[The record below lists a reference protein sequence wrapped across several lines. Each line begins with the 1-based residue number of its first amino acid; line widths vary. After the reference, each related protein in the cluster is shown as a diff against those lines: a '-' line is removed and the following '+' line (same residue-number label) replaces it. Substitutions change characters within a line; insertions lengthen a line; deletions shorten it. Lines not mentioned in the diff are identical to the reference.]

1 MRFFWKIL
9 APILGL
15 FLAVKFVPGVKVTL
29 IPGKSVYFGFSFT
42 HQWQMI
48 IFLGLIL
55 GLFNIFLK
63 PILNLISLPL
73 KILTFG
79 LFSLIL
85 NLAFLW
91 ILDLIFPELKFANFS
106 SLFLTMLIILALDF
120 LLR

>member
-1 MRFFWKIL
+1 MKIFWKIL

-29 IPGKSVYFGFSFT
+29 IPGKSVYLGFHFT

-55 GLFNIFLK
+55 GFFNIFLK

-73 KILTFG
+73 RILTLG